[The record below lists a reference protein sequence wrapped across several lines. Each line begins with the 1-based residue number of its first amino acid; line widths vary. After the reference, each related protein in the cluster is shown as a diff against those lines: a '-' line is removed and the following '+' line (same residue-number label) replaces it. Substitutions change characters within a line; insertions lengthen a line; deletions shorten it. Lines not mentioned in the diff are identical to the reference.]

1 MIIEVYKNIFIR
13 HEIKNNK
20 NIIELRHMNTLSLPL
35 CRLAMLLNDP
45 LMYELKYKMN
55 EYGECTYK

>member
-1 MIIEVYKNIFIR
+1 
-13 HEIKNNK
+13 
-20 NIIELRHMNTLSLPL
+20 MNTLSLPL